1 MLERV
6 RITFISHA
14 SVIVET
20 SDRVIWTDPWVF
32 GKAFNDSWALMPEPP
47 GALIDEWL
55 PRITDVWVSHEHP
68 DHFHIPTLKSLPA
81 DFKRRV
87 VLLFQELHTD
97 RMPDAFRALGF
108 LNVVTIK
115 HRAWKA
121 ISAHTSVY
129 MYQEAPLDAGI
140 AIKDGQTG
148 ELILNVNDVELSDY
162 DIDILKNDLGTID
175 VVLNQF
181 SFATYDGREDYA
193 TVTREQAERILT
205 SIVDDHRGLD
215 ARVTIP
221 FASFMYFCAPD
232 NFHLNAFRNSPRA
245 VAERFAQHGLRLA
258 VLLPGETYEV
268 GREWDNRA
276 SLARYDAMQEVP
288 RPRDQPKR
296 VDLGDLEKDARALFA
311 DMHRYYPTTLLRL
324 TGHYRIF
331 IEDLGET
338 VLFGLG
344 SGTWRPLGSGHAD
357 WDIKVLSQPLQFAL
371 KNSFGLQTLS
381 ISGRFLIRRHLRRF
395 MLLRI
400 LMGLRNAEL
409 FLRPRFI
416 LRAPLRSFIAVNAS
430 RLVHQF
436 FGVVGVLKTF
446 IGRKPAM
453 PAATNR

>member
-1 MLERV
+1 MLEPV

-20 SDRVIWTDPWVF
+20 SDRVIWTDPWVL

-47 GALIDEWL
+47 GSLIDEWL

-68 DHFHIPTLKSLPA
+68 DHFHIPSLKSLPA

-87 VLLFQELHTD
+87 VLLFQELQTD
-97 RMPDAFRALGF
+97 RMPNAFRALGF
-108 LNVVTIK
+108 PNVVTIK
-115 HRAWKA
+115 HRGWQA
-121 ISAHTSVY
+121 ISPHTSVY
-129 MYQEAPLDAGI
+129 MYQEAPLDAAI
-140 AIKDGQTG
+140 AIRDGQTG
-148 ELILNVNDVELSDY
+148 ELLLNVNDVELSDY
-162 DIDILKNDLGTID
+162 DIDILKKDLGAID

-193 TVTREQAERILT
+193 AVTRAQAERILT
-205 SIVDDHRGLD
+205 SIVDDHRGLG
-215 ARVTIP
+215 AKVTIP

-232 NFHLNAFRNSPRA
+232 NFHLNAFRNSPRT
-245 VAERFAQHGLRLA
+245 VAERFAQNDLRLA
-258 VLLPGETYEV
+258 VLLPGETYEA
-268 GREWDNRA
+268 GTQWDNRA
-276 SLARYDAMQEVP
+276 ALARYDAMQEVP
-288 RPRDQPKR
+288 KPHDQPKR
-296 VDLGDLEKDARALFA
+296 VALDELEKDARALFA
-311 DMHRYYPTTLLRL
+311 DMHHYYPSTLLRL

-344 SGTWRPLGSGHAD
+344 SQTWRPLASGHAD

-381 ISGRFLIRRHLRRF
+381 ISGRFQIRRNLRRF

-416 LRAPLRSFIAVNAS
+416 LRPPLRSFIAVNAS
-430 RLVHQF
+430 RFVHQL
-436 FGVVGVLKTF
+436 FGVISVLKTF
-446 IGRKPAM
+446 VGRKTARPE
-453 PAATNR
+453 AASR